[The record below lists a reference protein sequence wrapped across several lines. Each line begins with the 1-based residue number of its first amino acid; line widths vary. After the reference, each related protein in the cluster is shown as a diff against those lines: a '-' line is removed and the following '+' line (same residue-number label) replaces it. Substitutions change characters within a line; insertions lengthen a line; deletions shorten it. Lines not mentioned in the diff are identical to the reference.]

1 MLHILSYIAQKC
13 YVRKPFEENNVLLG
27 IVAHTFNPSTWE
39 AEVGGSMSSRPAW
52 STGVAPEQLKLH
64 SEILSEQNKKKKRIY
79 FELCVMYGCLSL

>member
-39 AEVGGSMSSRPAW
+39 AEVGGFLNSRTAW
-52 STGVAPEQLKLH
+52 FT
-64 SEILSEQNKKKKRIY
+64 
-79 FELCVMYGCLSL
+79 